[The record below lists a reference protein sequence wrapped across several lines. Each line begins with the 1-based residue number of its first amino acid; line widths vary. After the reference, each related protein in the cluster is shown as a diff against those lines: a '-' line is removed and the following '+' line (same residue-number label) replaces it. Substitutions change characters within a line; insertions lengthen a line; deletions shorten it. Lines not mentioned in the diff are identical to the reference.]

1 MVKNMNVLIL
11 ADYRTPKSGNFIA
24 SILDLGIAMREEGNK
39 IVYVFPKNEE
49 SGYTWCK
56 WIEENN
62 FDVIL
67 FDDAQLENIKLQK
80 LRKIVKLILF
90 IHILDIYIGYYCS
103 SIN

>member
-1 MVKNMNVLIL
+1 MNVLIL